1 MRTNTLM
8 RAAALATALA
18 MLGVGSPRAHAYD
31 VPGWSGDSRVR
42 QVAYR
47 QDEVVRVIAQR
58 GFATHIA
65 LDPAEHI
72 LVVAPGDRDGWQVVA
87 NRGDHDVYL
96 KPQLAAH
103 DTNLEIRTDRHSYS
117 FDLVVLPLR
126 ARFGND
132 DEMYRITFVYPVAE
146 AAKTKTADAAAL
158 VRERLDQLPQ
168 VRNTAYS
175 MQVMPH
181 SEDIAPTAA
190 WDDGRFTYIRIPNNR
205 RIPAIFRVADDDS
218 ESVVD
223 RHMEDDVIVV
233 HEVARRFVLRLGKE
247 VVGLWND
254 AFDVD
259 GVPPSDGTTVS
270 GVKRVLRSDGHE

>member
-1 MRTNTLM
+1 MNANVLFRSG
-8 RAAALATALA
+8 ALALTLA
-18 MLGVGSPRAHAYD
+18 AVCGGARAYD

-42 QVAYR
+42 QVVYR
-47 QDEVVRVIAQR
+47 PDEVVHVVAQR

-87 NRGDHDVYL
+87 NRDEHDVYL

-117 FDLVVLPLR
+117 FDLVVLPLK
-126 ARFGND
+126 ARFGNN
-132 DEMYRITFVYPVAE
+132 DEMYRITFVYPDE
-146 AAKTKTADAAAL
+146 TAAKTKAADDAAV
-158 VRERLDQLPQ
+158 VRERLDQPPV
-168 VRNTAYS
+168 VRNADYS

-205 RIPAIFRVADDDS
+205 RIPAIFRVADDNS

-223 RHMEDDVIVV
+223 RHMEADVIVV
-233 HEVARRFVLRLGKE
+233 HEVARRFVLRLGDE
-247 VVGLWND
+247 VVGVWND

-259 GVPPSDGTTVS
+259 GVPPSDGTTVG

>member
-1 MRTNTLM
+1 MRASTLM
-8 RAAALATALA
+8 GTVALAAV
-18 MLGVGSPRAHAYD
+18 LGAGSPGARAYD

-42 QVAYR
+42 QVVYR

-65 LDPAEHI
+65 LDPAERI

-132 DEMYRITFVYPVAE
+132 EEMYRITFVYPDAE
-146 AAKTKTADAAAL
+146 AAKTKAADDAAL
-158 VRERLDQLPQ
+158 VRERLAQSPV

-190 WDDGRFTYIRIPNNR
+190 WDDGRFTYIRIPDNR

-233 HEVARRFVLRLGKE
+233 HEVARRFVLRLGDE

-259 GVPPSDGTTVS
+259 GVPPVDGTTAS

>member
-1 MRTNTLM
+1 MNSKAFAKLS
-8 RAAALATALA
+8 AAAVVLVA
-18 MLGVGSPRAHAYD
+18 GCRGAHAYD
-31 VPGWSGDSRVR
+31 VPGWSRDSRIR
-42 QVAYR
+42 QVVYR
-47 QDEVVRVIAQR
+47 HDDVVRVIAQR

-87 NRGDHDVYL
+87 RRGDHDVYL

-126 ARFGND
+126 ARFGNNR
-132 DEMYRITFVYPVAE
+132 EMYRITFTYPEE
-146 AAKTKTADAAAL
+146 AMAKTRAAQDASL
-158 VRERLDQLPQ
+158 VRERLHQPPV

-181 SEDIAPTAA
+181 SQDIAPTAA

-205 RIPAIFRVADDDS
+205 RIPAIFRVAEDGS

-223 RHMEDDVIVV
+223 RHMQADVIVV
-233 HEVARRFVLRLGKE
+233 HELARRFVLRLGDE

-254 AFDVD
+254 AFDMD
-259 GVPPSDGTTVS
+259 GTPPHDGTTVE
-270 GVKRVLRSDGHE
+270 GVKRVLRGDDDE

>member
-1 MRTNTLM
+1 MRT
-8 RAAALATALA
+8 AALAAG
-18 MLGVGSPRAHAYD
+18 LGAGTIGAHAYD
-31 VPGWSGDSRVR
+31 VPGWSRDSRVR
-42 QVAYR
+42 HVVYR

-87 NRGDHDVYL
+87 TRGEHDVYL
-96 KPQLAAH
+96 KPQLVAH

-132 DEMYRITFVYPVAE
+132 REMYRITFVYPDAEVAKAT
-146 AAKTKTADAAAL
+146 AADDATL
-158 VRERLDQLPQ
+158 VRERLDQPPV
-168 VRNTAYS
+168 VRNAAYS
-175 MQVMPH
+175 MQVMVH

-205 RIPAIFRVADDDS
+205 RIPAIFRVANDDS

-233 HEVARRFVLRLGKE
+233 HEVARRFVLRLGDE

-254 AFDVD
+254 AFEVD
-259 GVPPSDGTTVS
+259 GVPPADGTTVS

>member
-1 MRTNTLM
+1 MKLLKQARTSVLS
-8 RAAALATALA
+8 AG
-18 MLGVGSPRAHAYD
+18 LGAVCVVAHAYD

-42 QVAYR
+42 QVVYR

-132 DEMYRITFVYPVAE
+132 DEMYRITFVYPDVE
-146 AAKTKTADAAAL
+146 AAKTKTTDAAAL
-158 VRERLDQLPQ
+158 VRERLDQPPR
-168 VRNTAYS
+168 VRNSAYS

-259 GVPPSDGTTVS
+259 GVPPADGTTVS

>member
-1 MRTNTLM
+1 MRLNALV
-8 RAAALATALA
+8 RAAALVGGLA
-18 MLGVGSPRAHAYD
+18 GGGAAAFAYD
-31 VPGWSGDSRVR
+31 VPGWSGDPRVR
-42 QVAYR
+42 QVVYR

-96 KPQLAAH
+96 KPRLAAH
-103 DTNLEIRTDRHSYS
+103 NTNLEIRTDRRSYS
-117 FDLVVLPLR
+117 LDLVVLPLR
-126 ARFGND
+126 VRSGNHV
-132 DEMYRITFVYPVAE
+132 EMYRITFIYPDAQ
-146 AAKTKTADAAAL
+146 AANTKAADDAAL
-158 VRERLDQLPQ
+158 VRARLNQHPA

-181 SEDIAPTAA
+181 SEDIAPGAA
-190 WDDGRFTYIRIPNNR
+190 WDDGRFTYIRIPKNR
-205 RIPAIFRVADDDS
+205 RIPAVFRVADNDS

-233 HEVARRFVLRLGKE
+233 HEVARRFVLRLGDE
-247 VVGLWND
+247 IVGLWND

-259 GVPPSDGTTVS
+259 GLPPAGGTTVT

>member
-1 MRTNTLM
+1 MKLLKQARTIVLS
-8 RAAALATALA
+8 AG
-18 MLGVGSPRAHAYD
+18 LGTVCVVAHAYD

-42 QVAYR
+42 QVVYR

-65 LDPAEHI
+65 LDSSEHI

-103 DTNLEIRTDRHSYS
+103 DTNLEIRTDQHSYS
-117 FDLVVLPLR
+117 FDLVVLPLS
-126 ARFGND
+126 AHFGND
-132 DEMYRITFVYPVAE
+132 EEMYRITFVYPE
-146 AAKTKTADAAAL
+146 AQDAKVKAADDAAL
-158 VRERLDQLPQ
+158 VHERLDRSPA

-181 SEDIAPTAA
+181 SEDIAPSAA

-223 RHMEDDVIVV
+223 RHMDDDVIVV
-233 HEVARRFVLRLGKE
+233 HEVARRFVLRLGNE
-247 VVGLWND
+247 AVGLWND

-259 GVPPSDGTTVS
+259 GVPPADGTTVG